1 LIYYTT
7 AQEGD
12 IRVHR
17 NVTDWGIRDNFLTGR
32 VQYWYN
38 QHHQSIG
45 STKILS
51 NLRKDP
57 AVTEQVTLKQVKRIM
72 SKLGIRCQVRQKKHS
87 RIKQQEQYLQDN
99 VLNQR
104 FGVNQPN
111 QVWLADS
118 TELTYGVNGQY
129 KVRLSGALDL
139 YGRHLIAH
147 KLSETETSKAKVQVF
162 QRAFNFAGDVHPV
175 VHTDR
180 GSACTSGTFN
190 NFLAQHEVT
199 RSMSRPGMPYD
210 NAPMER
216 WWNEFKLRWIDRH
229 AKPVTYKELV
239 ALVEE
244 GINYFNQ
251 LDRSPARNDLT
262 PAEYWNEAV

>member
-1 LIYYTT
+1 MIYYTT

-17 NVTDWGIRDNFLTGR
+17 NVTDWVIRDNFLTGR

-38 QHHQSIG
+38 QHHQGIG

-57 AVTEQVTLKQVKRIM
+57 AVTGQVMLKQVKRIM

-104 FGVNQPN
+104 FSVNQPN

-129 KVRLSGALDL
+129 KVRLSGVLDL

-162 QRAFNFAGDVHPV
+162 QG
-175 VHTDR
+175 
-180 GSACTSGTFN
+180 
-190 NFLAQHEVT
+190 L
-199 RSMSRPGMPYD
+199 
-210 NAPMER
+210 
-216 WWNEFKLRWIDRH
+216 
-229 AKPVTYKELV
+229 
-239 ALVEE
+239 
-244 GINYFNQ
+244 
-251 LDRSPARNDLT
+251 
-262 PAEYWNEAV
+262 

>member
-1 LIYYTT
+1 MP
-7 AQEGD
+7 GF
-12 IRVHR
+12 IRK
-17 NVTDWGIRDNFLTGR
+17 
-32 VQYWYN
+32 
-38 QHHQSIG
+38 SIH
-45 STKILS
+45 
-51 NLRKDP
+51 
-57 AVTEQVTLKQVKRIM
+57 E
-72 SKLGIRCQVRQKKHS
+72 
-87 RIKQQEQYLQDN
+87 IKQQEQYLQDN

-104 FGVNQPN
+104 FSVNQPN

-190 NFLAQHEVT
+190 NFFGAT
-199 RSMSRPGMPYD
+199 
-210 NAPMER
+210 
-216 WWNEFKLRWIDRH
+216 
-229 AKPVTYKELV
+229 
-239 ALVEE
+239 
-244 GINYFNQ
+244 
-251 LDRSPARNDLT
+251 
-262 PAEYWNEAV
+262 